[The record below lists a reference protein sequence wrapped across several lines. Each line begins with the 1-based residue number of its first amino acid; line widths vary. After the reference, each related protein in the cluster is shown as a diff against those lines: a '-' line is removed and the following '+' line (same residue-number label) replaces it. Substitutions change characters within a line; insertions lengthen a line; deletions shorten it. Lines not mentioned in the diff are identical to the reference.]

1 VHVLAEHGMRLS
13 GLSPD
18 GSLVEMMELPDHPW
32 FVGCQFH
39 PELKSRPTRPHPL
52 FAAFIGAA
60 LQYSGSG
67 SPRAETPAAAARA

>member
-1 VHVLAEHGMRLS
+1 MAFS

-18 GSLVEMMELPDHPW
+18 GTLVEMIELQGHPW

-52 FAAFIGAA
+52 FASFI
-60 LQYSGSG
+60 Q
-67 SPRAETPAAAARA
+67 AAARKGGHLVDSTTREGVGVGD